1 MKNQGKS
8 KVQDNDLQYL
18 SLAGVRWELNDIPM
32 TVARINTSSADSEGG
47 AVQSQITART
57 QTSIVPPVAPSMP
70 MSVDTA
76 VAMAARPTDISALSR
91 MIAEFNHP
99 LRAGATNVVLSN
111 IAVKPNGLVI
121 VTDIPSAEDDAN
133 GKILSGAVG
142 ELLDKMLLAIGMT
155 RENVSII
162 PLVFWRTP
170 GGRTPSRSELDL
182 ARPFVNRALELLAP
196 RVILTLGTL
205 AASEIAGVSLPR
217 GHGSVVSLES
227 GAVCM
232 PIFHPNYLM
241 LKPAAKRDA
250 WNALQIVQNLLKSSD
265 E

>member
-1 MKNQGKS
+1 M
-8 KVQDNDLQYL
+8 QDNDLQYL
-18 SLAGVRWELNDIPM
+18 SLAGVRWELSDIPM
-32 TVARINTSSADSEGG
+32 TLASVNTSSATPEGG
-47 AVQSQITART
+47 AGQAQISRT
-57 QTSIVPPVAPSMP
+57 QTSIVPPVAPSVL
-70 MSVDTA
+70 MSMDTA

-99 LRAGATNVVLSN
+99 LRSGATNVVLPN
-111 IAVKPNGLVI
+111 IAAKPNGLVI
-121 VTDIPSAEDDAN
+121 VTDIPSAEDDAS
-133 GKILSGAVG
+133 GKILSGSVG
-142 ELLDKMLLAIGMT
+142 DLLDKMLLAIGMT